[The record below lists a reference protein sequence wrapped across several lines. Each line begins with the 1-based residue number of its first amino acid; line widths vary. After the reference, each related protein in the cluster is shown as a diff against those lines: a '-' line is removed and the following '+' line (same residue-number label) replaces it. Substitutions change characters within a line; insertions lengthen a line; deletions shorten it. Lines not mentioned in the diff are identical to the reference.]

1 MQEHLPENSDNGRE
15 PTMAERLL
23 SPDREQWAN
32 SATVL
37 ALLGIASDAQIADI
51 GCGPGYYTVRLAS
64 AARRGLVHA
73 LDVDPEML
81 ELCRQTVSAA
91 GLENV
96 LVARCGE
103 YEFGLSDRSLDVV
116 FLSCVIH
123 HADDPVR
130 FLAAARRMLKGA
142 GRCAMLEW
150 VERESDFGPPLERRI
165 GRDRLIALA
174 AKAGYSDI
182 QYHRLSEH
190 QYLLTAAS
198 GNHG

>member
-1 MQEHLPENSDNGRE
+1 MKKFRSEDADTSRE

-23 SPDREQWAN
+23 SSEREQWAD
-32 SATVL
+32 SERVV
-37 ALLGIASDAQIADI
+37 ALLGVASDARIADI

-64 AARRGLVHA
+64 IARRGVVHA

-81 ELCRQTVSAA
+81 ELCHQTVSAA

-96 LVARCGE
+96 HIARCGE
-103 YEFGLSDRSLDVV
+103 YEFGLDCRSLDAV

-130 FLAAARRMLKGA
+130 FLSAARRSLKRS

-150 VERESDFGPPLERRI
+150 VERESEFGPPVERRI
-165 GRDRLIALA
+165 GRDRLVALA
-174 AKAGYSDI
+174 TEAGYSDL

-190 QYLLTAAS
+190 QYLLTAAC
-198 GNHG
+198 GDAG

>member
-1 MQEHLPENSDNGRE
+1 MEDTQSDNAATGRE

-23 SPDREQWAN
+23 SPERERWAD
-32 SATVL
+32 SERVL
-37 ALLGIASDAQIADI
+37 ALLGIASDARIADI
-51 GCGPGYYTVRLAS
+51 GCGPGYFTVRLAG
-64 AARRGLVHA
+64 AARRGVVHA
-73 LDVDPEML
+73 LDVDPDML
-81 ELCRQTVSAA
+81 ELCRQTVSGA

-103 YEFGLSDRSLDVV
+103 YEFGLSDGSLDIV

-130 FLAAARRMLKGA
+130 FLATARRSLKGS
-142 GRCAMLEW
+142 GRCGMLEW

-165 GRDRLIALA
+165 GRDRLMALA
-174 AKAGYSDI
+174 TEAGYSDL

>member
-1 MQEHLPENSDNGRE
+1 MQEHLPENSDNGRK

-37 ALLGIASDAQIADI
+37 ALLGIAFDAQIADI

-64 AARRGLVHA
+64 AAQRGLVHA

-130 FLAAARRMLKGA
+130 FLAAARRMLKDA

-150 VERESDFGPPLERRI
+150 MERESDFGPPLERRI

-198 GNHG
+198 GNYS